1 VQPLRYFRAV
11 ALRNPPST
19 MMAIEFACPNGHKL
33 SSPDEN
39 GGRMAKCPRCGA
51 ATLVPKPGGS
61 GKGVLSDAVA
71 VSGGSGKGIGS
82 GSGKGSGIGKEG
94 AKSPSDLAKGASNG
108 AGTPDSGSARA
119 AKETS
124 GDGATANSA
133 TKSAGAAE
141 EQQLV
146 FLCPNGHKLNA
157 PKRLQGHAGKC
168 PHCNATFRIP
178 LIEPTTPAT
187 PESAEA
193 RANSEELIAF
203 ENRLLESSQDNGR
216 AVEGY
221 EMLSTVLSDAPAGGS
236 IVGRIEPMPAN
247 AHPLARLVARL
258 WNEREHG
265 GIVELH
271 LTGGALLV
279 PEWFDAKLSLESH
292 GLFAVQAADG
302 SVTMTIVAWDS
313 VQRVVVRGVIG
324 LPDGLFE

>member
-1 VQPLRYFRAV
+1 
-11 ALRNPPST
+11 
-19 MMAIEFACPNGHKL
+19 MAIEFACPNGHKL

-61 GKGVLSDAVA
+61 SKGVGGDAVA
-71 VSGGSGKGIGS
+71 LSGGS
-82 GSGKGSGIGKEG
+82 GSGKSGSGKAAKSASDSAKAAANGGPSDSGLKRQAKEG
-94 AKSPSDLAKGASNG
+94 AAADGVTPNVSAKPAA
-108 AGTPDSGSARA
+108 AG
-119 AKETS
+119 
-124 GDGATANSA
+124 
-133 TKSAGAAE
+133 AE
-141 EQQLV
+141 EQIM

-157 PKRLQGHAGKC
+157 PQRLQGHAGQC
-168 PHCNATFRIP
+168 PHCKATFRIP
-178 LIEPTTPAT
+178 LVDQAVPAQSEKAETTT
-187 PESAEA
+187 ESDEFT
-193 RANSEELIAF
+193 AF
-203 ENRLLESSQDNGR
+203 ENGLLEASRDNGH

-221 EMLSTVLSDAPAGGS
+221 DMLSSVLSDAPAPGGS
-236 IVGRIEPMPAN
+236 LIGRNEVMPPT

-279 PEWFDAKLSLESH
+279 PEWFDPKLSHDSH

-302 SVTMTIVAWDS
+302 SVTMTIVPWDS

>member
-1 VQPLRYFRAV
+1 
-11 ALRNPPST
+11 
-19 MMAIEFACPNGHKL
+19 MAIEFACPNGHKL

-39 GGRMAKCPRCGA
+39 AGRTAKCPRCGA

-61 GKGVLSDAVA
+61 GKGVLSDSIAVT
-71 VSGGSGKGIGS
+71 GGSGT
-82 GSGKGSGIGKEG
+82 GSGKGSGSGKSTGSGKSAGGGKENG
-94 AKSPSDLAKGASNG
+94 SGKGIAKSPSDVAKGGANG
-108 AGTPDSGSARA
+108 AGTPGSGVNRQ
-119 AKETS
+119 AKEVAA
-124 GDGATANSA
+124 GDGAVGNPAPKA
-133 TKSAGAAE
+133 AGATAE
-141 EQQLV
+141 EQIV

-157 PKRLQGHAGKC
+157 PQRLQGHAGQC
-168 PHCNATFRIP
+168 PHCKATFRIP
-178 LIEPTTPAT
+178 LVEQNIPATSEKAQPTT
-187 PESAEA
+187 ESDEFT
-193 RANSEELIAF
+193 AF
-203 ENRLLESSQDNGR
+203 ENGLLESAQDNGL

-236 IVGRIEPMPAN
+236 LTGRTEPMPAN

-279 PEWFDAKLSLESH
+279 PEWFDAKLSHDSH

>member
-1 VQPLRYFRAV
+1 M
-11 ALRNPPST
+11 S
-19 MMAIEFACPNGHKL
+19 IEFACPNGHKL

-39 GGRMAKCPRCGA
+39 AGRTAKCPRCGA

-61 GKGVLSDAVA
+61 GKGVLNDAVG
-71 VSGGSGKGIGS
+71 VSS
-82 GSGKGSGIGKEG
+82 GSGKGSGKGLGSGKEG
-94 AKSPSDLAKGASNG
+94 GSGKGVAKSPSDVAKNAANG
-108 AGTPDSGSARA
+108 TGTPGSGVNRQGKEVA
-119 AKETS
+119 A
-124 GDGATANSA
+124 GDGAPGNPAP
-133 TKSAGAAE
+133 KGAGAAVE
-141 EQQLV
+141 EQIV

-157 PKRLQGHAGKC
+157 PQRLQGHAGQC
-168 PHCNATFRIP
+168 PHCKATFRIP
-178 LIEPTTPAT
+178 LVEQNMPASEKAQPTT
-187 PESAEA
+187 ESDEFT
-193 RANSEELIAF
+193 AF
-203 ENRLLESSQDNGR
+203 ENGLLESAQDNGL

-221 EMLSTVLSDAPAGGS
+221 EMLSTVLSDAPAAGS
-236 IVGRIEPMPAN
+236 AAGRTDAMPTN

-279 PEWFDAKLSLESH
+279 PEWFDAKLSHDSH

-302 SVTMTIVAWDS
+302 SVTMTIVPWDS